1 MVPLLIGAAVGVAG
15 AVLLSNDESQQKT
28 TTRKNGEWIEE
39 ITKREVSIDE
49 VPPAVREKIQR
60 KETSSDNNTTNFC
73 PYCGTKVLSSDAKF
87 CSGCGKSL
95 VDN

>member
-1 MVPLLIGAAVGVAG
+1 MVPLLIGAAAVGLG
-15 AVLLSNDESQQKT
+15 AVLMSDDKPKQKT

-39 ITKREVSIDE
+39 ITTREVSIDE
-49 VPPAVREKIQR
+49 IPPAVREKIQR
-60 KETSSDNNTTNFC
+60 KETSRDNNTTNFC